1 LYLHTLLVNDSKA
14 FFLYSSLDNVSDE
27 VRWSVDLRFKK
38 PGADNGMF
46 GLKPDVL
53 MRTKENP
60 NMKIDWDTFDKIDRT
75 KAQIASVK
83 DIIEVQISKQSY
95 SCKRKR
101 NS

>member
-1 LYLHTLLVNDSKA
+1 M
-14 FFLYSSLDNVSDE
+14 
-27 VRWSVDLRFKK
+27 RFKK

-83 DIIEVQISKQSY
+83 DIVEVQSSKQSY
-95 SCKRKR
+95 NCKRETRHFKYMYNLYR
-101 NS
+101 NSWKD